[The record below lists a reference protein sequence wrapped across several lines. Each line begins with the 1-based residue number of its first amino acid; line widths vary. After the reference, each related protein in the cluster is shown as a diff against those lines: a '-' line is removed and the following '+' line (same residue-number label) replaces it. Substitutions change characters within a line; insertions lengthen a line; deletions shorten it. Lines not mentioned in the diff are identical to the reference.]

1 MAREEVVVIRPH
13 PTHRSKSLPEP
24 SGQPASGATSDRT
37 ARVPVVAP
45 RYVSV
50 GAGAPRRASCVYTAR
65 NRDDPSEVL
74 NNFSFPAP
82 TNEPSTP
89 RQSMSNS
96 NSRTRSSSLSLS
108 PKTRADRKRQSA
120 ADEPEPAFTLQ
131 KPDFGPELG
140 AGTRDRKNFTREF
153 RYLDLSVWPKSKPGV
168 SRRHSALVQ
177 TPSEP
182 NKNNSNAT
190 RRPLSLVI
198 PTTEA
203 RRVVRNLRRSTS
215 MSKLVHA
222 KSLDPDLKEP
232 TVDDFLA
239 LNDDDIADGTNHRST
254 SRAPTLNSPPQPTP
268 LQSPVWKDPVHPM
281 LTLSPP
287 MASRPATTAAI
298 VAAQIAITY
307 RFDLLYVV
315 NLWPSHISRPSVSSP
330 FDQACGTRV
339 ALSASHVPFGSLPCP
354 PESPTSG
361 YDSSSGSS
369 ESLRS
374 PDLKITGRLLAA
386 YGLDSV
392 QHPFR
397 ISVPANLKALRADD
411 WLEFRNDKAALN
423 EYAVGY
429 SRAFYTGYLPPRGK
443 KGSTNQTDGPGDAFN
458 ERKLPANRGIVF
470 SGFRVADSRGN
481 LPLSNH
487 TELQELYRDVEAL
500 VDLLILMHKR
510 QGRTATGTGSGTPRR
525 RGVKSPNSQ
534 KSPSPSASEGQTTL
548 TSPTTTATMT
558 A

>member
-1 MAREEVVVIRPH
+1 
-13 PTHRSKSLPEP
+13 
-24 SGQPASGATSDRT
+24 
-37 ARVPVVAP
+37 
-45 RYVSV
+45 
-50 GAGAPRRASCVYTAR
+50 
-65 NRDDPSEVL
+65 
-74 NNFSFPAP
+74 
-82 TNEPSTP
+82 
-89 RQSMSNS
+89 
-96 NSRTRSSSLSLS
+96 
-108 PKTRADRKRQSA
+108 
-120 ADEPEPAFTLQ
+120 
-131 KPDFGPELG
+131 
-140 AGTRDRKNFTREF
+140 
-153 RYLDLSVWPKSKPGV
+153 
-168 SRRHSALVQ
+168 
-177 TPSEP
+177 
-182 NKNNSNAT
+182 
-190 RRPLSLVI
+190 
-198 PTTEA
+198 
-203 RRVVRNLRRSTS
+203 
-215 MSKLVHA
+215 
-222 KSLDPDLKEP
+222 
-232 TVDDFLA
+232 
-239 LNDDDIADGTNHRST
+239 
-254 SRAPTLNSPPQPTP
+254 
-268 LQSPVWKDPVHPM
+268 
-281 LTLSPP
+281 
-287 MASRPATTAAI
+287 
-298 VAAQIAITY
+298 
-307 RFDLLYVV
+307 V